1 MSSSAE
7 INKNLLSRSFFDIIA
22 IGASRDG
29 IKAITKIISE
39 LPAEF
44 TVPIVIVEHI
54 SPQYQSYLAEIFAR
68 RTKLTVKQAEDG
80 EQLQPGVIYIAAPN
94 YHLLVNQDSGL
105 TFSQSA
111 KEHFVRPAVNVLF
124 VSVAEIYQERS
135 LAIILTGGD
144 SDGATGVQTI
154 KKMGGTVIAQDEA
167 TSTAFGMPSAAI
179 ATGCVDF
186 ILPIDKIAEAIVN
199 LVNKGAIA

>member
-1 MSSSAE
+1 MAYSQE
-7 INKNLLSRSFFDIIA
+7 INKNLLTGAFFDIIA

-29 IKAITKIISE
+29 IKAISKIISE
-39 LPAEF
+39 LPAEIS
-44 TVPIVIVEHI
+44 VPIVIVEHI
-54 SPQYQSYLAEIFAR
+54 SPDYESYLAEIFAK
-68 RTKLTVKQAEDG
+68 RTKLTVKQAQDG
-80 EQLQPGVIYIAAPN
+80 ELLQPGIVYIAAPK
-94 YHLLVNQDSGL
+94 YHLLVNKDRGL
-105 TFSQSA
+105 TFSESA

-135 LAIILTGGD
+135 IAIILTGGD
-144 SDGATGVQTI
+144 SDGATGVETI

-186 ILPIDKIAEAIVN
+186 ILPLDKIAEAIVN

>member
-1 MSSSAE
+1 MTTSPEIKKNPVSSC
-7 INKNLLSRSFFDIIA
+7 FFDIIA

-29 IKAITKIISE
+29 IKAITQIISE
-39 LPAEF
+39 LPAEL
-44 TVPIVIVEHI
+44 TVPIVIVEHL

-68 RTKLTVKQAEDG
+68 RTRLTVKEAEDG
-80 EQLQPGVIYIAAPN
+80 EQLQPGVVYIAAPK
-94 YHLLVNQDSGL
+94 YHLLVNKDNGL
-105 TFSQSA
+105 TFSESA

-124 VSVAEIYQERS
+124 VSVAEIYQERAI
-135 LAIILTGGD
+135 AIILTGGE
-144 SDGATGVQTI
+144 SDGATGVEAI
-154 KKMGGTVIAQDEA
+154 KQMGGTVIAQNEA

-186 ILPIDKIAEAIVN
+186 ILPIDKIAGAIVN